1 MVIPKWS
8 NEYSVHNDSIDKEH
22 KQLFELAQRCY
33 EILNKNV
40 DRSEIKAILIE
51 FFNYMRTHFSHEEH
65 YMKSIG
71 YPYLAEHAKLHKEIM
86 REMASVAKTAK
97 QTSDLKQ
104 KLIYIAR
111 DWLVGH
117 IMQEDMKIEEW
128 RAIQVSNNYIK
139 MLDPNNKSNSKAN
152 AVYVYQCKCKIHK
165 MDKSNHAK
173 LSKIDSQ
180 ILCKDCK
187 EPLEFLHEA

>member
-1 MVIPKWS
+1 MVIPNWS
-8 NEYSVHNDSIDKEH
+8 DEYSVHNEAIDKEH
-22 KQLFELAQRCY
+22 QKLFELAHRCL

-40 DRSEIKAILIE
+40 DRSEVKAILVE

-65 YMKSIG
+65 YMQSIG
-71 YPYLAEHAKLHKEIM
+71 YPYLSEHINLHREIT
-86 REMASVAKTAK
+86 REVANITKTAR

-104 KLIYIAR
+104 KLIYVAR

-128 RAIQVSNNYIK
+128 RAIQVSNNTMK
-139 MLDPNNKSNSKAN
+139 MLDPNTTKSSSKA
-152 AVYVYQCKCKIHK
+152 AMYVYQCKCKIHK

>member
-1 MVIPKWS
+1 MVIPEWS
-8 NEYSVHNDSIDKEH
+8 DEYSVHNKAIDDEH
-22 KQLFELAQRCY
+22 KMLFELARKCY
-33 EILNKNV
+33 DILHKNV
-40 DRSEIKAILIE
+40 DRNEVKAILIE

-71 YPYLAEHAKLHKEIM
+71 YPYLSEHQKLHREIM
-86 REMASVAKTAK
+86 REVASITKTSR
-97 QTSDLKQ
+97 QTQDLKQ
-104 KLIYIAR
+104 KIIYAAR

-117 IMQEDMKIEEW
+117 IMQEDMRIEEW
-128 RAIQVSNNYIK
+128 RSIQVSNNTLK
-139 MLDPNNKSNSKAN
+139 MLDSNNTSLSAKN
-152 AVYVYQCKCKIHK
+152 YIYQCKCKIHK
-165 MDKSNHAK
+165 MNRNEHTK